1 MFFFR
6 ERKVSSM
13 FNFLKF
19 KIEASTI
26 NTHLY
31 NIYCRNLFGST
42 LKVASAEVTFGERYI
57 LTPILPLDYKET
69 LYLQKRLRKIAKI
82 DGKKTQNYVN

>member
-1 MFFFR
+1 MYSK

-19 KIEASTI
+19 KIEASKI
-26 NTHLY
+26 NTHFY
-31 NIYCRNLFGST
+31 NIYCRNLFGIT
-42 LKVASAEVTFGERYI
+42 LKVASAEVTPGERYI
-57 LTPILPLDYKET
+57 LTPILPLNYKET

-82 DGKKTQNYVN
+82 AGKETESSVIM